1 MPSMS
6 KSCSNKTAFVI
17 AAVIFALSMAPI
29 LLTDHVVKA
38 ADTSVGK
45 TLQCDNSK
53 HTKNYCD
60 GFTIGKTD
68 CRDGHKYNGA
78 STAHTN
84 DWKGGYR
91 AGWTGAGCRI
101 P

>member
-1 MPSMS
+1 MS
-6 KSCSNKTAFVI
+6 RLNSITSSFLI
-17 AAVIFALSMAPI
+17 AAVIVALTIAPI
-29 LLTDHVVKA
+29 LLTDHAAKA
-38 ADTSVGK
+38 AGTSVGK
-45 TLQCDNSK
+45 TVQCDTSK

-68 CRDGHKYNGA
+68 CRDGRAYDGNSA
-78 STAHTN
+78 AHTT

-91 AGWTGAGCRI
+91 AGWTGAGCHV

>member
-1 MPSMS
+1 MS
-6 KSCSNKTAFVI
+6 RLNSITSGFLI
-17 AAVIFALSMAPI
+17 AAVIIALTIAPI
-29 LLTDHVVKA
+29 LLTDHAAKA
-38 ADTSVGK
+38 AGTSVGK
-45 TLQCDNSK
+45 TVQCDTSK

-68 CRDGHKYNGA
+68 CRDGRAYDGNSA
-78 STAHTN
+78 THTT

-91 AGWTGAGCRI
+91 AGWTGAGCHV

>member
-1 MPSMS
+1 MS
-6 KSCSNKTAFVI
+6 NYCSNERALMIVAIITA
-17 AAVIFALSMAPI
+17 LTRAPM
-29 LLTDHVVKA
+29 LLTDHAAKA

-45 TLQCDNSK
+45 TIQCDTSK

-60 GFTIGKTD
+60 GFTVGKTD
-68 CRDGHKYNGA
+68 CRDGRKYNGA

-91 AGWTGAGCRI
+91 AGWTGAGCHI